1 MKYKTQ
7 GFTLIELLITLA
19 IVVALT
25 AIAFPSY
32 KRSSDKARL
41 ADGKALLNN
50 MAQQLERCYTKFGRY
65 NNAAC
70 TVLNGTPQTSE
81 DAFYTATPAGI
92 TATTYS
98 LTAIPQ
104 NAQATEAFCAN
115 LTLNQAGQQT
125 YSGSGTVQQCW

>member
-7 GFTLIELLITLA
+7 GFTLIEIMITVA
-19 IVVALT
+19 IVAILA
-25 AIAFPSY
+25 AIALPAY
-32 KRSSDKARL
+32 KRSVDKARL

-81 DAFYTATPAGI
+81 DGFYIVTPVGI

-98 LTAIPQ
+98 LTALPQ
-104 NAQATEAFCAN
+104 NAQATEAFCVN

-125 YSGSGTVQQCW
+125 ISGPGPIERCW